1 LNRLWRAE
9 VFYWLRSWGCCR
21 LILLSNSSDLF
32 RVAEVAFDAR
42 TAGADALYT
51 YRAPAEA
58 MAGQAWLAPLGP
70 RRIMGWIMN
79 IKEVTEEEL
88 GFSPARLKPLDK
100 RILGLDLPAQ
110 LLSLI
115 HSVSEEFLAS
125 ISETLTPATPPGI
138 QERLVRTWTPVE
150 GAESPLP
157 LSAAQ
162 EEGLKV
168 MKEGPVTETKT
179 KPIAKGFKSALRALV
194 TKGLADETLSLTLS
208 STRARLGGVMR
219 LTADELKIETFLRKE
234 GRRKPAQAMTLL
246 QLQGTQAASFPADEI
261 KALAGCTDQ
270 TIKSL
275 VKAGLLEEVEE
286 GPSPVRVPPQLNPHQ
301 AEAVAALSEAVA
313 KGEAKGFLLYGVTGS
328 GKTEVYLR
336 TAAEALRMGRQ
347 VLYLVPEI
355 ALTAQVIA
363 QLRERFGRSV
373 AILHSSLSPRE
384 RLDNWM
390 RVQSGMAPLIL
401 GARSALFAP
410 LSRLGLIVMDEEHEG
425 SYKQENSP
433 RYQGRKVVEML
444 AELHQCPYVLGSA
457 TPSIETYHD
466 ALEGRLQLLR
476 LPNRAAQAVLPE
488 VKILDLTE
496 GYKTGQPSAFAPPLA
511 ASIEATLKEGRQVIL
526 FLNRRAYAKFLV
538 CRQCGHKWGC
548 PHCAV
553 TLAYHQKDNRLKCHQ
568 CDHTE
573 VHPTS
578 CPQCGGMKIRPLG
591 VGSEKV
597 EEEVKKLFPLAR
609 VGRLDRD
616 VVRRKGALED
626 ILTKFRAGELN
637 VLVGTQMVAK
647 GLDFPNV
654 TLVGVI
660 AADISLNVPDFR
672 ASERT
677 FQLLSQVAGR
687 AGRGQHAGVTYIQ
700 TFKADHPSLLAAQ
713 THNYESIF
721 HEILAERKE
730 VGYPPFRRLVNIL
743 ITGPNLE
750 AVNGMGALAKS
761 RLAKALPEA
770 TILGPVDCVIEK
782 IQGQWRRHLVLKLEP
797 GADVKPIQKAL
808 EDLHDPGARLIIDVD
823 PATLL

>member
-1 LNRLWRAE
+1 M
-9 VFYWLRSWGCCR
+9 
-21 LILLSNSSDLF
+21 
-32 RVAEVAFDAR
+32 AFDAR

-51 YRAPAEA
+51 YRAADDAAP
-58 MAGQAWLAPLGP
+58 GQAWLAPLGP
-70 RRIMGWIMN
+70 RRMLGWIIN
-79 IKEVTEEEL
+79 IKQISEEEL
-88 GFSPARLKPLDK
+88 GFAPSRLKPLDK
-100 RILGLDLPAQ
+100 RVQGLDLPTE

-115 HSVSEEFLAS
+115 SLVSDEFLAS

-138 QERLVRTWTPVE
+138 QDRLVRTWTPTPE
-150 GAESPLP
+150 TASLLP

-162 EEGLKV
+162 EEALKV

-179 KPIAKGFKSALRALV
+179 KQIAKGFKSALRALT
-194 TKGLADETLSLTLS
+194 TKGLADETLSLAPS
-208 STRARLGGVMR
+208 STRSRLGAVMR
-219 LTADELKIETFLRKE
+219 LTADEQKIETFLEKE

-246 QLQGTQAASFPADEI
+246 QLQGTQTASFPADEI

-270 TIKSL
+270 TIKAL
-275 VKAGLLEEVEE
+275 IKAGLLEEVEE
-286 GPSPVRVPPQLNPHQ
+286 GLSPARKPPELNQHQ
-301 AEAVAALSEAVA
+301 QEAVSALTQAVT
-313 KGEAKGFLLYGVTGS
+313 KRTAKGFLLYGVTGS

-336 TAAEALRMGRQ
+336 TAAEVLKMGRQ

-384 RLDNWM
+384 RLENWM
-390 RVQSGMAPLIL
+390 RIQTGMAPLIL

-444 AELHQCPYVLGSA
+444 ADLHQCPYVLGSA

-466 ALEGRLQLLR
+466 ALAGRLQLLR

-496 GYKTGQPSAFAPPLA
+496 GYKTGRPSAFAPPLA
-511 ASIEATLKEGRQVIL
+511 ASIEMTLKEGRQIIL

-553 TLAYHQKDNRLKCHQ
+553 TLAYHQKENRLKCHQ

-573 VHPTS
+573 FHPTS

-597 EEEVKKLFPLAR
+597 EEEVKKQFPLAR

-616 VVRRKGALED
+616 VVRRKGALEEV
-626 ILTKFRAGELN
+626 LTKFRAGELN

-713 THNYESIF
+713 NHDYEAMYE
-721 HEILAERKE
+721 EIIAEREE

-743 ITGPNLE
+743 ITGPSLE
-750 AVNGMGALAKS
+750 AVKGMGALAKS

-770 TILGPVDCVIEK
+770 NILGPVDCVIEK
-782 IQGQWRRHLVLKLEP
+782 IQGQWRRHLVLKLQP
-797 GADVKPIQKAL
+797 GANVKPIQKAL
-808 EDLHDPGARLIIDVD
+808 EDLHDPGAKLVIDVD

>member
-1 LNRLWRAE
+1 MTIR
-9 VFYWLRSWGCCR
+9 
-21 LILLSNSSDLF
+21 I
-32 RVAEVAFDAR
+32 AEVAFDAR
-42 TAGADALYT
+42 TAGADACYT
-51 YRAPAEA
+51 YLAPAEA
-58 MAGQAWLAPLGP
+58 AEGQSWLAPLGP
-70 RRIMGWIMN
+70 RRLLGWIVS
-79 IKEVTEEEL
+79 IKEVTEAEL
-88 GFSPARLKPLDK
+88 GFAPSRLKPLSM
-100 RILGLDLPAQ
+100 RVQGLELPKP
-110 LLSLI
+110 LLELI
-115 HSVSEEFLAS
+115 HRVSDEFLAS
-125 ISETLTPATPPGI
+125 LSETLTPATPPGI
-138 QERLVRTWTPVE
+138 QERLVRTWTATPE
-150 GAESPLP
+150 AGITPPS
-157 LSAAQ
+157 SAAQ
-162 EEGLKV
+162 SEALRV
-168 MKEGPVTETKT
+168 MLENPITETKA
-179 KPIAKGFKSALRALV
+179 KPLPKGIKSAIRALV
-194 TKGLADETLSLTLS
+194 TKGLAVETLSLQPTSL
-208 STRARLGGVMR
+208 RQKMGGVMR
-219 LTADELKIETFLRKE
+219 LTGNDQRIEAFLSRE

-246 QLQGTQAASFPADEI
+246 QLQGSQSASFAPEEI

-270 TIKSL
+270 TIKAL

-286 GPSPVRVPPQLNPHQ
+286 GPAPVRTPPVLNPDQ
-301 AEAVAALSEAVA
+301 AAAVAALTEAVG
-313 KGEAKGFLLYGVTGS
+313 KGLPRGFLLYGVTGS

-336 TAAEALRMGRQ
+336 TAAEALRLGRQ

-384 RLDNWM
+384 RLENWM
-390 RVQSGMAPLIL
+390 RIQTGQAPLIL

-410 LSRLGLIVMDEEHEG
+410 LNRLGFIVMDEEHEG

-433 RYQGRKVVEML
+433 RYQGRRVVEEL
-444 AELHQCPYVLGSA
+444 AKLHSCPYVLGSA

-466 ALEGRLQLLR
+466 ALEGRLGLLR
-476 LPNRAAQAVLPE
+476 LPNRAAQAVLPQI
-488 VKILDLTE
+488 KILDLTE

-511 ASIEATLKEGRQVIL
+511 AAIDATLKEGRQVIL

-538 CRQCGHKWGC
+538 CRECGNKWGC

-553 TLAYHQKDNRLKCHQ
+553 TLSYHLKEAKLKCHQ

-573 VHPTS
+573 PLPTS
-578 CPQCGGMKIRPLG
+578 CPRCGGVKVKPLG
-591 VGSEKV
+591 VGAEKV

-616 VVRRKGALED
+616 VVRRKGALEE
-626 ILTKFRAGELN
+626 ILTKFRSGDLN

-677 FQLLSQVAGR
+677 FQLLSQVSGR
-687 AGRGQHAGVTYIQ
+687 AGRGQHRGQTFIQ

-713 THNYESIF
+713 NHDYESIF
-721 HEILAERKE
+721 AEILAERKE

-743 ITGPNLE
+743 ITGPSLQ
-750 AVNGMGALAKS
+750 AVTGIGFLAKQ
-761 RLAKALPEA
+761 RLEKAIPEA
-770 TILGPVDCVIEK
+770 EILGPVSCVIEK
-782 IQGQWRRHLVLKLEP
+782 IQNLWRKHLVLKLPP
-797 GADVKPIQKAL
+797 GAEVKPIQEAL
-808 EDLHDPGARLIIDVD
+808 ADLHDPGAKLMIDVD